1 MLSLEVRLIARPRAV
16 PDNVS
21 ANKHRLYIDLYILHS
36 YIVSYTQVLSSL
48 NQHSQASTTRDII
61 SKTTYKNLPGP
72 VGDCVKPASLAT
84 TATVPVSPT
93 SSLIFT
99 TGHIG
104 FDLKTGALVRETAEA
119 EFEAIFT
126 CLDAALKNADASQGL
141 GQGYR
146 FISYLVHVEDEKVMQ
161 DVFWRRAPGHRPAWC
176 TVMAKEINV

>member
-1 MLSLEVRLIARPRAV
+1 M
-16 PDNVS
+16 
-21 ANKHRLYIDLYILHS
+21 
-36 YIVSYTQVLSSL
+36 SYTQVRSSL

-61 SKTTYKNLPGP
+61 SKTTYKILPGP

-176 TVMAKEINV
+176 TVMAKEINVKGMRAEIAAVKVVYHDV